1 MAAKIKNVGK
11 NDKAAE
17 DLAIS
22 GEIDLNESFEIDE
35 YAPHPRYTFSKG
47 NTLSQI
53 ELGKFPYSYALK
65 LFMYKVLDIYIY
77 IYIYMIYNIN
87 AMFDR

>member
-17 DLAIS
+17 DLAIT

-35 YAPHPRYTFSKG
+35 YAPHPKFTFSKG

-53 ELGKFPYSYALK
+53 ELG
-65 LFMYKVLDIYIY
+65 ITYIY
-77 IYIYMIYNIN
+77 IDSDSYILTSNI
-87 AMFDR
+87 